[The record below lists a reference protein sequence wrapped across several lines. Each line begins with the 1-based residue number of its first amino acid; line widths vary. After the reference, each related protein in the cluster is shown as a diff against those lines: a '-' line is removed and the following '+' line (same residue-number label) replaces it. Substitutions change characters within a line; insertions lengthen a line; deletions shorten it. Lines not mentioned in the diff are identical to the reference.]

1 VKLSF
6 DSKVRKK
13 WHQQTTLVHGRI
25 RRQTLWSDGPCLLVL
40 LNTSG
45 LRSIGHDLAWVAAQ
59 GGEILY
65 EPPEVGGPGLLE
77 PGSFP
82 LCIMATSEPA
92 FRARETI
99 DVPVPDRIDLG
110 SPPWGDGSV
119 AESKVELNVFHVIGN
134 SPALLSMA
142 SHALAL
148 SRPDHHEGDAIRYAI
163 DGSPFAPGSVPFS
176 IRKI

>member
-1 VKLSF
+1 MKLYF
-6 DSKVRKK
+6 HPEARKE
-13 WHQQTTLVHGRI
+13 WHQQATLVHGRV
-25 RRQTLWSDGPCLLVL
+25 RRQTLWSDDSGLLVL

-45 LRSIGHDLAWVAAQ
+45 LRSMGHDFAWVAAQ

-82 LCIMATSEPA
+82 LCIIATSEAA
-92 FRARETI
+92 FRARGTI
-99 DVPVPDRIDLG
+99 DVPVPDRIDLD

-142 SHALAL
+142 LHALAL
-148 SRPDHHEGDAIRYAI
+148 SRPDHHEGDAIRYAT

-176 IRKI
+176 IRKV